1 MPTTY
6 LIRNAKKRAPWDL
19 DVPTFPPLPE
29 DQKHLE
35 SKRYLHTE
43 NVVVT
48 CACKLKKVS
57 NLTYRWNCV
66 ANSKRPRSV
75 SSGSG
80 GVGSKFESTR
90 FKLRR
95 PLATTL
101 VLKFLPSPL
110 HLIPL
115 LKPFPL
121 AFSQR
126 QQGDSWSKKSKQGTS
141 CTSLLRSPHI

>member
-57 NLTYRWNCV
+57 NLTTLELRRDPEAKIGV
-66 ANSKRPRSV
+66 FR
-75 SSGSG
+75 SG

>member
-6 LIRNAKKRAPWDL
+6 LIKNAKKRAPWDQ
-19 DVPTFPPLPE
+19 DVPTFPSLPE
-29 DQKHLE
+29 EQKDLE

-48 CACKLKKVS
+48 CACDVKKVS
-57 NLTYRWNCV
+57 NLTYRGNC
-66 ANSKRPRSV
+66 AQSNIPFPL
-75 SSGSG
+75 SGSSG

-101 VLKFLPSPL
+101 VISHALSSPSIFFL
-110 HLIPL
+110 
-115 LKPFPL
+115 FCCL
-121 AFSQR
+121 AFSQ
-126 QQGDSWSKKSKQGTS
+126 W
-141 CTSLLRSPHI
+141 